1 MGGPAGPP
9 GARGDRGPQG
19 APGERGENGID
30 GERGEVGYPGPNGPP
45 GDVGDRG
52 RRGAKGDTGFMG
64 YKGQPGIQGPKGTRG
79 LPGYTGPPGSSGPIG
94 LPGKKGPP
102 GDQGPKGFAG
112 ANGQQGDPGDAGPPG
127 LPGPSTIPPWMGGGL
142 PDGALKGGD
151 EEPPEEESEG
161 PAPPDERIPDNNPF
175 LTVYRYYSSE
185 KASDEKSVIS
195 KLSGQELLFKN
206 KLGELTKKVNKFMSN
221 PDGSK
226 ESPARTCNDLNA
238 YNPELKTGF
247 YWIDPNRGCTED
259 AVKVHCNFDGED
271 TITTCVPPTKTL
283 SVEKSRWS
291 SKIFSASTDKYFDE
305 H

>member
-1 MGGPAGPP
+1 MG
-9 GARGDRGPQG
+9 
-19 APGERGENGID
+19 
-30 GERGEVGYPGPNGPP
+30 
-45 GDVGDRG
+45 
-52 RRGAKGDTGFMG
+52 
-64 YKGQPGIQGPKGTRG
+64 
-79 LPGYTGPPGSSGPIG
+79 
-94 LPGKKGPP
+94 
-102 GDQGPKGFAG
+102 
-112 ANGQQGDPGDAGPPG
+112 
-127 LPGPSTIPPWMGGGL
+127 
-142 PDGALKGGD
+142 
-151 EEPPEEESEG
+151 
-161 PAPPDERIPDNNPF
+161 PPDERIPDNNPF

-305 H
+305 HHNLGKLDYTASHARMKYTIFQRTKDEGKLSPKALKDECAYMSKTWKSTVLEFSSQNFKRPGRIWNRVRSSLLLQ